1 MERETGS
8 QDGPLVGVFATCLVD
23 LMRPAVGFA
32 TVRLLERAGCRVAV
46 PAAQTCCGQPAYNS
60 GDNESAIAIACQVI
74 TTFASFDYVVVP
86 SGSCAGTLKK
96 HYPEMF
102 ANDPIWGP
110 RAEDLS
116 TKTHELT
123 QFLVDVVK
131 FRDVSANWCNAVT
144 YHDSCSGLRELG
156 IKNQPRAL
164 LESVSGLILS
174 EGAESESCCGFGGL
188 FCVKYGDISNEIV
201 GRKVVDIHE
210 TDADMVLGGDL
221 GCLMNIAGKL
231 KRQGST
237 VEVRHVAEILADMH
251 DHAAIADPD
260 SGGDV

>member
-8 QDGPLVGVFATCLVD
+8 QDGPRVGVFATCLVD

-32 TVRLLERAGCRVAV
+32 TVRLLERAGCRVSV

-60 GDNESAIAIACQVI
+60 GDNESATAIACQVI
-74 TTFASFDYVVVP
+74 NMFMSFDYVVVP

-102 ANDPIWGP
+102 ANDPIWEP

-116 TKTHELT
+116 KKTYELT
-123 QFLVDVVK
+123 EFLVDVVK
-131 FRDVSANWCNAVT
+131 FKNVSANWCNSVT

-164 LESVSGLILS
+164 LENVSGLIIS
-174 EGAESESCCGFGGL
+174 EGAEAEACCGFGGL

-201 GRKVVDIHE
+201 GRKVADIQE

-231 KRQGST
+231 KRQGSS

-260 SGGDV
+260 SVEDV